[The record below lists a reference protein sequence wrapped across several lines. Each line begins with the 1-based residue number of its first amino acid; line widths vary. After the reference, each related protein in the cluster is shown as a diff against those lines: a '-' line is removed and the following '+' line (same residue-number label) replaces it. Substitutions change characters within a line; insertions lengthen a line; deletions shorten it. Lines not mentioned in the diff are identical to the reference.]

1 MIHVITKLVENENAH
16 GHIYNELKKINLT
29 KKNMIITECRI
40 IVTYKCQ
47 IRMAIAFHCP
57 HNKFIN
63 QTRSYHMVGISIKIF
78 MRKVRIPSFYA
89 FLNSY
94 SHTWGRIYLYRLFG
108 TKLLMILHC
117 LNLKRRLIVSKF

>member
-1 MIHVITKLVENENAH
+1 MLLVENVH

-57 HNKFIN
+57 HDKFIN
-63 QTRSYHMVGISIKIF
+63 QTRSYHMVGISIRIF
-78 MRKVRIPSFYA
+78 MREVRIPSLYE

-94 SHTWGRIYLYRLFG
+94 LHTWGRIW
-108 TKLLMILHC
+108 K
-117 LNLKRRLIVSKF
+117 